1 MKLELIEYV
10 KVNLPAGFLPYS
22 IYSIIIEEKEVGRII
37 LREGSDQECY
47 YDGHIGYH
55 IDEEYRGCLLYTSF
69 ILQEVHSMEL

>member
-47 YDGHIGYH
+47 YDGH
-55 IDEEYRGCLLYTSF
+55 R
-69 ILQEVHSMEL
+69 V